1 MLLSDSAKTR
11 EMFLPV
17 RHVATILVAM
27 LAMTACAT
35 VDQKRERV
43 AAKGDDCY
51 TINAVRYSE
60 VLDDQHVYVET
71 DVADDR
77 FLIQTIARCPAML
90 SAQRVEF
97 HSNTGMVCTG
107 SVSRMAYLRAG
118 LPGYCTV
125 YDIKRVS
132 ALNDARWLLNNGGM

>member
-1 MLLSDSAKTR
+1 
-11 EMFLPV
+11 
-17 RHVATILVAM
+17 M
-27 LAMTACAT
+27 LALSACAT

-77 FLIQTIARCPAML
+77 FLIQTIGRCPAML

-97 HSNTGMVCTG
+97 HSNTKMVCGGT
-107 SVSRMAYLRAG
+107 VSRMAYIRAG

-125 YDIKRVS
+125 YDITRVS
-132 ALNDARWLLNNGGM
+132 ALTDALWLLDNDGP

>member
-1 MLLSDSAKTR
+1 
-11 EMFLPV
+11 
-17 RHVATILVAM
+17 M
-27 LAMTACAT
+27 LATTACAT

-43 AAKGDDCY
+43 VAKGDECY

-60 VLDDQHVYVET
+60 VLDEQHVYVET

-77 FLIQTIARCPAML
+77 FLIQTITRCPAML
-90 SAQRVEF
+90 SAQRIEF
-97 HSNTGMVCTG
+97 HSDTKMVCGGT
-107 SVSRMAYLRAG
+107 VSRMAYRRAG

-125 YDIKRVS
+125 NEITRVS